1 MKKSTKIA
9 LSILGIMILLVPLG
23 LLTDAP
29 AWGEW
34 DNDYYKK
41 VLGFVPEGMEKFNSS
56 IKPLLPDYSLP
67 GYSDVLGYY
76 LSAIVGVG
84 IIFLTYFIIGKI
96 IAKKDN

>member
-1 MKKSTKIA
+1 MQKSTKIA

-34 DNDYYKK
+34 DNEYYKK

-56 IKPLLPDYSLP
+56 VKPLLPDYSLP
-67 GYSDVLGYY
+67 GHSDVLGYY
-76 LSAIVGVG
+76 FSAIAGVG

-96 IAKKDN
+96 IAKKNN